1 MAQPVLTIHKAL
13 PATFTVDMGKEYK
26 INKLTYVPRQSGGAN
41 GYITSYDLYVK
52 KAESDDWTQVVTDGV
67 WASDTKEKTAKFN
80 TVDARYIKFVA
91 KEGSN
96 VLLLQAN
103 SISIRF

>member
-1 MAQPVLTIHKAL
+1 MFKYIGQHLSLIHISIKVL

-52 KAESDDWTQVVTDGV
+52 KAESDDWTQVVTDGC
-67 WASDTKEKTAKFN
+67 
-80 TVDARYIKFVA
+80 
-91 KEGSN
+91 
-96 VLLLQAN
+96 LLYT
-103 SISIRF
+103 SRCV